1 MAASVAYLFPG
12 QGAQFVGMGK
22 DLYEEYASARQVFEE
37 ADQALGFSLSGLCFS
52 GPEEDLRRT
61 LNTQPAIL
69 ATSYACLR
77 VAQELGLL
85 SQDEPPGFM
94 AGHSLGEY
102 TALAAAGVLS
112 FGEAIRLVRERA
124 RLMDEAG
131 TARPGSMAAVL
142 GMDEQALEAVCQ
154 ETGVEMA
161 NINSPG
167 QIVISGA
174 KDALAK
180 AMELA
185 SARGARRVLPL
196 EVSAAFHS
204 RLMEPANEGIAKAV
218 AGVTFQKAQVPIIA
232 NSTAQP
238 VVTSQ
243 EVKEELLRQLCS
255 PVRWQSSVE
264 YMLEHGVAQFIEIGP
279 GKVLTGLAKRING
292 DVKTVNLS
300 DVPSLRELQSSSA

>member
-1 MAASVAYLFPG
+1 MASSVAYLFPG
-12 QGAQFVGMGK
+12 QGAQVVGMGK
-22 DLYEEYASARQVFEE
+22 DLYEEFASARQVFEE
-37 ADQALGFSLSGLCFS
+37 ADQALGFSLSGLCFN

-77 VAQELGLL
+77 AAQELGLL
-85 SQDEPPGFM
+85 SQDDPPGFM

-102 TALAAAGVLS
+102 TALAAAGVLP
-112 FGEAIRLVRERA
+112 FGEALRLVRERA

-131 TARPGSMAAVL
+131 TTRPGSMAAVI
-142 GMDEQALEAVCQ
+142 GMDEQALEEVCQ
-154 ETGVEMA
+154 EAGVQMA

-232 NSTAQP
+232 NSTARP
-238 VVTSQ
+238 VVTSE

-264 YMLEHGVAQFIEIGP
+264 YMLEHGVTQFIEIGP

>member
-12 QGAQFVGMGK
+12 QGAQVVGMGK
-22 DLYEEYASARQVFEE
+22 DLYEEFASARQVFEE
-37 ADQALGFSLSGLCFS
+37 ADQALGFSLSGLCFN

-77 VAQELGLL
+77 VAQELGIL
-85 SQDEPPGFM
+85 SQDRPPAFM

-218 AGVTFQKAQVPIIA
+218 AGVTLQKARVPIIA

-238 VVTSQ
+238 VVSSQ

-300 DVPSLRELQSSSA
+300 DVPSLRDLQSSSA

>member
-12 QGAQFVGMGK
+12 QGAQVVGMGK
-22 DLYEEYASARQVFEE
+22 DLYEEFASARQVFEE

-238 VVTSQ
+238 VVTSE

-300 DVPSLRELQSSSA
+300 DVPSLREMQSSSA

>member
-12 QGAQFVGMGK
+12 QGAQVVGMGK

-232 NSTAQP
+232 NSTARP
-238 VVTSQ
+238 VVTSE

>member
-124 RLMDEAG
+124 RLMDQAG

-238 VVTSQ
+238 VVTSE

-264 YMLEHGVAQFIEIGP
+264 YMLEHGVTQFIEIGP

>member
-124 RLMDEAG
+124 RLMDQAG

-238 VVTSQ
+238 VVTSE

-264 YMLEHGVAQFIEIGP
+264 YMLEHGVTQFIEIGP

-292 DVKTVNLS
+292 DVTTVNLS

>member
-300 DVPSLRELQSSSA
+300 DVPSLREMQSSSA

>member
-1 MAASVAYLFPG
+1 MAASDAYLFPG
-12 QGAQFVGMGK
+12 QGAQVVGMGK

-69 ATSYACLR
+69 TASYACLR
-77 VAQELGLL
+77 AAQELGLL
-85 SQDEPPGFM
+85 PQDNPPGFM

-102 TALAAAGVLS
+102 TALAAAGVLP
-112 FGEAIRLVRERA
+112 FGEALRLVRERA

-131 TARPGSMAAVL
+131 ATRPGSMAAVI
-142 GMDEQALEAVCQ
+142 GMDEQALEEVCQ
-154 ETGVEMA
+154 ETGVQMA

-180 AMELA
+180 AMDLA

-218 AGVTFQKAQVPIIA
+218 AGVTFQKARVPIIA
-232 NSTAQP
+232 NSTAQQ
-238 VVTSQ
+238 VVTSE
-243 EVKEELLRQLCS
+243 EVKEELLRQLCA

-264 YMLEHGVAQFIEIGP
+264 YMLEHGVTQFIEIGP
-279 GKVLTGLAKRING
+279 GKVLTGLVKRING
-292 DVKTVNLS
+292 DATTVNLS